1 MKPTTV
7 DEYLQSFPE
16 TQRRPGEQFRQ
27 WMIEELPGAQ
37 EVISYGMPAYRY
49 QRVVLYFGLW
59 NHHLG
64 LYPTG
69 TAIRH
74 FAEQLKPYVH
84 SKGTVQFPLDQPL
97 PEELIRAMARY
108 RREETLAA
116 ARKVKKG

>member
-7 DEYLQSFPE
+7 DDYLAGLDALQQQVGQAMRAILRS
-16 TQRRPGEQFRQ
+16 
-27 WMIEELPGAQ
+27 ELPGAE

-49 QRVVLYFGLW
+49 HRVVLYFGLW
-59 NHHLG
+59 KHHLG

-69 TAIRH
+69 TALQH
-74 FAEQLKPYVH
+74 FTEQLGPYRH
-84 SKGTVQFPLDQPL
+84 SKGTLQFRLDQPL
-97 PEELIRAMARY
+97 PEDLIRAIVRF